1 MASECVGIAEGKTNA
16 GLWKFTFS
24 FIIKHIT
31 YEKEEVKMLI
41 VTTDYIEGKSL
52 EMLGYVD
59 GCTIQS
65 KNAFKDMG
73 QGFKSMIGGELK
85 SYTDMMNKARGVAGQ
100 RMVEKAKQMGADA
113 IVGVRFTSSS
123 IMQGASEILAFGTA
137 VKFK

>member
-1 MASECVGIAEGKTNA
+1 
-16 GLWKFTFS
+16 
-24 FIIKHIT
+24 
-31 YEKEEVKMLI
+31 MLI

-137 VKFK
+137 VKFKQNNDDRKER